1 LEAVSLSGLLGL
13 VEMALSENFFDR
25 TFHIV
30 AETADIRNYKDR
42 SYCFLK
48 LIEKDETGIIANA
61 DAVLWKQA
69 YHQISNFERQTGV
82 KFDKNLEVLLE
93 VSIEY
98 SPKWGLRLHIHT
110 IDPTFTLGKLELQR
124 REVLKTLVNQYPAWV
139 WEEDGMYHSKN
150 QRLVVPGTVQK
161 IALITAPASDGQ
173 RDFLHELLSNP
184 FGYAFDVD
192 EYLTQIQ
199 GNGAEKLILN
209 QFRRV
214 VDSGKKYDVV
224 VLVRGGG
231 SQTDFGPFDTLE
243 LGRAIAAFPY
253 PMVTGIG
260 HERNI
265 SIADL
270 MAHTSVKTPTKAA
283 SFLLE
288 INLAFESRLIGKGQ
302 KIRQEALELLQNAES
317 ILHRKLQSVSRWAEL
332 HSEKINNTL
341 NQKELAIHHL
351 NPLKVM
357 ERGYAIITKGGHRI
371 TSQNQIEAGDTL
383 TLYTSQLKIQGKVD
397 TIEKLRYYE

>member
-1 LEAVSLSGLLGL
+1 MEAVSLSGLLGL

>member
-1 LEAVSLSGLLGL
+1 MEAVSLSGLLGL

-124 REVLKTLVNQYPAWV
+124 REVLKTLVDQYPAWV

-150 QRLVVPGTVQK
+150 QRLVVPGIVQK

-371 TSQNQIEAGDTL
+371 TAQNQIEAGDTL
-383 TLYTSQLKIQGKVD
+383 TLYTSQLKIQSKVD

>member
-1 LEAVSLSGLLGL
+1 MEAVSLSGLLGL

-383 TLYTSQLKIQGKVD
+383 TLYTSQVKIQSKVD
-397 TIEKLRYYE
+397 TIEKLKYYE